1 MADFPSRYAMKK
13 ESLIGVWIAWN
24 HEHSGSSMQG
34 KDPKRLFNLVGF
46 TGYTVKLQ
54 TVDHATIKIME
65 FFCFKINLLNTL
77 NGAATKRNTRVF
89 AILW

>member
-1 MADFPSRYAMKK
+1 
-13 ESLIGVWIAWN
+13 
-24 HEHSGSSMQG
+24 MQG
-34 KDPKRLFNLVGF
+34 KDLKRLFNLVGF

-65 FFCFKINLLNTL
+65 FFCFKINLLTTL

-89 AILW
+89 AILR